1 MTKYYRLFSLLKSA
15 GSKGASPEVCA
26 KELSFKVGSIAP
38 YMNSLRTKFG
48 AKIEVV
54 KDGRTVTAY
63 KLLNVAETEK
73 KITPN
78 RRGATTVAKTA
89 TKTASK
95 TATAVSKKSSTV
107 LKTASKTAKVKPST
121 PREDEFDVP
130 TLDADLS
137 VSEITDTEMADLRH
151 QLGL

>member
-78 RRGATTVAKTA
+78 RRGATTAVAKAAAKTAAKKTVVAKVAKT
-89 TKTASK
+89 TK
-95 TATAVSKKSSTV
+95 V
-107 LKTASKTAKVKPST
+107 KTAKSAT

>member
-26 KELSFKVGSIAP
+26 KELSFQVGSVAP

-54 KDGRTVTAY
+54 KDGRSVTAY
-63 KLLNVAETEK
+63 KLMNVAEVEK
-73 KITPN
+73 NITPN
-78 RRGATTVAKTA
+78 RRGATTVAAKVA
-89 TKTASK
+89 KPSKKLAKAASK
-95 TATAVSKKSSTV
+95 TAV
-107 LKTASKTAKVKPST
+107 AKVQKTIKSKAAS

-137 VSEITDTEMADLRH
+137 VSEVTDSELADLRH